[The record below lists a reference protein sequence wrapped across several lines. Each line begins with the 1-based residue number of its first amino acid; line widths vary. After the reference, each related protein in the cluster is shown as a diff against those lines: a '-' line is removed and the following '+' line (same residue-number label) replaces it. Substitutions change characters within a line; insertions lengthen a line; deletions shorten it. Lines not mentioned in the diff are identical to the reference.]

1 MLRTLQKGNFAKGIR
16 GLASYNQAK
25 SLRRYPV
32 GQTLHG
38 FEIKRVLPVPEL
50 SLTAVDFVHNRTGS
64 NHLHID
70 RDDPNNVFS
79 VGFKT
84 NPPNK
89 TGVPHILEHTT
100 LCGSHKYP
108 VRDPFFKM
116 LNRSLANFMNAMTG
130 HDYTF
135 FPFSTT
141 NDKDFENLRKVYLDA
156 TFNPLLKKEDFYQ
169 EGWRLEN
176 EVVDDKSSPLTFKG
190 VVYNEMKD
198 QEPNSSY
205 LFWIKFQEALY
216 PSLKNS
222 GGAPSKITD
231 LIYEDLLDFHAEHYH
246 PSNAKTF
253 TYGSLPIV
261 ETLEALNKEYI
272 AFGKRNIKNIVKTP
286 VELKKSTNVIVEGPV
301 DPMAPPEKQLK
312 ASITWPCGDPSD
324 VYETFCLKILSNLLT
339 DGHSSPLYKALIET
353 GLGDDFSVNSG
364 MESMTASNF
373 FTIGLQGLQSIEEL
387 ENEVIKVLEKH
398 SEEGFEDSK
407 IEAIIQQLELGKKDQ
422 KSDFGMSLLYSI
434 LPGWVN
440 KVDPFD
446 VLAWDNIISQFR
458 IDYKKGDLFQKL
470 IKKHFLNKPV
480 LRFQMKA
487 TETFDESVKNEEV
500 ERLQNKIQDLDQ
512 EDRDVIFERGQ
523 HLAKKQGEVED
534 LSSLPTLRVRD
545 IPRTS
550 TVKPVSF
557 SEVENSKVQ
566 RRVTDTNG
574 LTYFRASRDVNI
586 PYELYPYLT
595 LFSDALTNLGTESQS
610 MADIEDQ
617 IKLFTGGLSSSVSV
631 HSSPID
637 LSPRVSFNFNGV
649 ALNQN
654 SSHIYDIWQNLLLN
668 TNFNNKEKLAT
679 LIRLLS
685 SNNISGVAESG
696 HSFARNYAGSSVSRA
711 KAISE
716 SLNGIEQL
724 QFLNKLNTW
733 IQDDELFQKNIIDKL
748 NELKQYLV
756 NSQDLRFSLIS
767 DEASVLENEKLIS
780 SFVSKLP
787 SESIPQTPV
796 KDFPLNPSHKS
807 FIKLPFQVSYAS
819 SVLQGVPYVHEDG
832 ARLQVL
838 SNLLT
843 FKYLHREIREK
854 GGAYGGGAAYSGLDG
869 LFSYYSYRDPKSLQS
884 LETFE
889 KAGQF
894 AVDNEWSDRDLE
906 EAKLTIF
913 QSIDA
918 PISVKS
924 EGQALFKEGVTDE
937 MRQTRREQLL
947 DVDIT
952 DIKEVAEKYLINGKP
967 SVALVG
973 DSQGDQKDWNVV
985 DLGVQA

>member
-1 MLRTLQKGNFAKGIR
+1 MLRTLHKRTLPAGIR
-16 GLASYNQAK
+16 SLSSYNQAK

-64 NHLHID
+64 NHLHIE

-176 EVVDDKSSPLTFKG
+176 EITEDKSSPLTFKG
-190 VVYNEMKD
+190 VVYNEMKG
-198 QEPNSSY
+198 QESNASY

-216 PSLKNS
+216 PSLRNS

-231 LIYEDLLDFHAEHYH
+231 LSYEDLLDFHAEHYH

-261 ETLEALNKEYI
+261 ETLEELNKEYI
-272 AFGKRNIKNIVKTP
+272 AFGKRNVKNIIKKP
-286 VELKKSTNVIVEGPV
+286 LELKQSSDVISQGPI

-312 ASITWPCGDPSD
+312 ASITWPCGNPAD

-339 DGHSSPLYKALIET
+339 DGHSSPLYKALVES

-373 FTIGLQGLQSIEEL
+373 FTIGLQGLQSIEQL
-387 ENEVIKVLEKH
+387 ESEVNKVFQKH
-398 SEEGFEDSK
+398 SEEGFENTK

-422 KSDFGMSLLYSI
+422 KADFGMSLLYSI

-440 KVDPFD
+440 QVDPFD
-446 VLAWDNIISQFR
+446 VLAWDDIISQFR
-458 IDYKKGDLFQKL
+458 QDYKKGGLFENL
-470 IKKHFLNKPV
+470 IKKYFLNKPV

-487 TETFDESVKNEEV
+487 FENYDELVKTEEV
-500 ERLQNKIQDLDQ
+500 ERLANKIADLEE
-512 EDRDVIFERGQ
+512 EDHDVIFERGK

-545 IPRTS
+545 IPRS
-550 TVKPVSF
+550 AAIKPVSF
-557 SEVENSKVQ
+557 SEVQGNEIQ
-566 RRVTDTNG
+566 RRITDTNG
-574 LTYFRASRDVNI
+574 LTYFRASRDVSI
-586 PYELYPYLT
+586 PYELYPYLS

-617 IKLFTGGLSSSVSV
+617 IKLYTGGLSSSVSV

-654 SSHIYDIWQNLLLN
+654 SSHIYDIWENLLLN

-696 HSFARNYAGSSVSRA
+696 HSYARNYAGASVSRS

-716 SLNGIEQL
+716 SLSGIEQL
-724 QFLNKLNTW
+724 QFLSKLNSW
-733 IQDDELFQKNIIDKL
+733 VQDDELFQKNIIDKL
-748 NELKQYLV
+748 QELKKYLLS
-756 NSQDLRFSLIS
+756 SQGLRFSLIS
-767 DEASVLENEKLIS
+767 DEASILENEKLLS

-787 SESIPQTPV
+787 SDNVAQTPV
-796 KDFPLNPSHKS
+796 NEFPLNPNSKS

-819 SVLQGVPYVHEDG
+819 SVLKGVPYVHEDG
-832 ARLQVL
+832 AKLQVL

-869 LFSYYSYRDPKSLQS
+869 IFSYYSYRDPKSLQS
-884 LETFE
+884 LETFQ

-918 PISVKS
+918 PVSVKA

-937 MRQTRREQLL
+937 MRKTRREQLL
-947 DVDIT
+947 DVDVG
-952 DIKEVAEKYLINGKP
+952 DIKDVAEKYLINGQP

-973 DSQGDQKDWNVV
+973 DSQGDGNDWNVV
-985 DLGVQA
+985 DLSIPA

>member
-1 MLRTLQKGNFAKGIR
+1 
-16 GLASYNQAK
+16 
-25 SLRRYPV
+25 
-32 GQTLHG
+32 
-38 FEIKRVLPVPEL
+38 
-50 SLTAVDFVHNRTGS
+50 
-64 NHLHID
+64 
-70 RDDPNNVFS
+70 
-79 VGFKT
+79 
-84 NPPNK
+84 
-89 TGVPHILEHTT
+89 
-100 LCGSHKYP
+100 
-108 VRDPFFKM
+108 
-116 LNRSLANFMNAMTG
+116 
-130 HDYTF
+130 
-135 FPFSTT
+135 
-141 NDKDFENLRKVYLDA
+141 
-156 TFNPLLKKEDFYQ
+156 
-169 EGWRLEN
+169 
-176 EVVDDKSSPLTFKG
+176 
-190 VVYNEMKD
+190 
-198 QEPNSSY
+198 
-205 LFWIKFQEALY
+205 
-216 PSLKNS
+216 
-222 GGAPSKITD
+222 
-231 LIYEDLLDFHAEHYH
+231 
-246 PSNAKTF
+246 
-253 TYGSLPIV
+253 
-261 ETLEALNKEYI
+261 
-272 AFGKRNIKNIVKTP
+272 
-286 VELKKSTNVIVEGPV
+286 
-301 DPMAPPEKQLK
+301 
-312 ASITWPCGDPSD
+312 
-324 VYETFCLKILSNLLT
+324 
-339 DGHSSPLYKALIET
+339 
-353 GLGDDFSVNSG
+353 
-364 MESMTASNF
+364 
-373 FTIGLQGLQSIEEL
+373 
-387 ENEVIKVLEKH
+387 
-398 SEEGFEDSK
+398 
-407 IEAIIQQLELGKKDQ
+407 
-422 KSDFGMSLLYSI
+422 
-434 LPGWVN
+434 
-440 KVDPFD
+440 
-446 VLAWDNIISQFR
+446 
-458 IDYKKGDLFQKL
+458 
-470 IKKHFLNKPV
+470 
-480 LRFQMKA
+480 MKA

-512 EDRDVIFERGQ
+512 EDRDVIFERGR

-566 RRVTDTNG
+566 RRITDTNG

-733 IQDDELFQKNIIDKL
+733 IQDDEHFQKNIIDKL

-884 LETFE
+884 LETFQ

-894 AVDNEWSDRDLE
+894 AVDNEWSE
-906 EAKLTIF
+906 
-913 QSIDA
+913 S
-918 PISVKS
+918 
-924 EGQALFKEGVTDE
+924 
-937 MRQTRREQLL
+937 
-947 DVDIT
+947 
-952 DIKEVAEKYLINGKP
+952 
-967 SVALVG
+967 
-973 DSQGDQKDWNVV
+973 
-985 DLGVQA
+985 

>member
-1 MLRTLQKGNFAKGIR
+1 MLRTLQKNALPQGIR
-16 GLASYNQAK
+16 RLSSYNRAK

-32 GQTLHG
+32 GQILHG
-38 FEIKRVLPVPEL
+38 FEIKRVLSVPEL
-50 SLTAVDFVHNRTGS
+50 SLTAVDFVHNKTGS

-84 NPPNK
+84 NPPNR

-156 TFNPLLKKEDFYQ
+156 TFNPLLQKEDFYQ

-176 EVVDDKSSPLTFKG
+176 EVVEDKTSPLTFKG
-190 VVYNEMKD
+190 VVYNEMKG
-198 QEPNSSY
+198 QESNASY

-222 GGAPSKITD
+222 GGAPSNITD
-231 LIYEDLLDFHAEHYH
+231 LTYEDLLDFHAEHYH

-253 TYGSLPIV
+253 TYGSLPVI
-261 ETLEALNKEYI
+261 ESLEALNKEYML
-272 AFGKRNIKNIVKTP
+272 FGKRHIKNIVKQP
-286 VELKKSTNVIVEGPV
+286 IELNKSMNVIAEGPL
-301 DPMAPPEKQLK
+301 DPMAPAEKQLK
-312 ASITWPCGDPSD
+312 ASITWPCGNPSD

-339 DGHSSPLYKALIET
+339 DGHSSPLYKTLIES
-353 GLGDDFSVNSG
+353 GLGDDFSVNTG
-364 MESMTASNF
+364 MESITASNF
-373 FTIGLQGLQSIEEL
+373 FTIGLQGLQSVEQL
-387 ENEVIKVLEKH
+387 ETEVNQVFEKY
-398 SEEGFEDSK
+398 SKEGFEDSK
-407 IEAIIQQLELGKKDQ
+407 IDAIIQQLELGKKDQ

-446 VLAWDNIISQFR
+446 VLAWEEIIEQFR
-458 IDYKKGDLFQKL
+458 EEYKKGNLFQNL
-470 IKKHFLNKPV
+470 IKKYFLNKPV
-480 LRFQMKA
+480 FRFQMKA
-487 TETFDESVKNEEV
+487 IENYDETIKAEEV
-500 ERLQNKIQDLDQ
+500 ERLKSKTSQLEE
-512 EDRDVIFERGQ
+512 EDRDVIYERGL

-545 IPRTS
+545 IPRKAS
-550 TVKPVSF
+550 FKPVSF
-557 SEVENSKVQ
+557 SEVANNQIQ
-566 RRVTDTNG
+566 RRITDTNG
-574 LTYFRASRDVNI
+574 LTYFRATRDVNI
-586 PYELYPYLT
+586 PHELYPYLT
-595 LFSDALTNLGTESQS
+595 LFSDSLTNLGTESQT

-617 IKLFTGGLSSSVSV
+617 IKLFTGGLSSSISV
-631 HSSPID
+631 HSNPID

-654 SSHIYDIWQNLLLN
+654 SSHIYEIWENLLLN
-668 TNFNNKEKLAT
+668 TNFNNKEKLST
-679 LIRLLS
+679 LVRVLS

-696 HSFARNYAGSSVSRA
+696 HSYARNYAGSGVSKA

-733 IQDDELFQKNIIDKL
+733 VQDDELFQKNIIDKL
-748 NELKQYLV
+748 NELKQYLI
-756 NSQDLRFSLIS
+756 NSQGLRFSLIS

-787 SESIPQTPV
+787 SENINSV
-796 KDFPLNPSHKS
+796 AVDKFPLNSSTKS

-819 SVLQGVPYVHEDG
+819 SVLKGVPYTHEDG
-832 ARLQVL
+832 AKLQVL
-838 SNLLT
+838 ANLLT

-854 GGAYGGGAAYSGLDG
+854 GGAYGGGASYSGLDG
-869 LFSYYSYRDPKSLQS
+869 IFSYYSYRDPKSLQS
-884 LETFE
+884 LETFQR
-889 KAGQF
+889 AGKF
-894 AVDNEWSDRDLE
+894 ALENEWTERDLE

-918 PISVKS
+918 PTSVKS

-937 MRQTRREQLL
+937 MRQIRREQIL

-952 DIKEVAEKYLINGKP
+952 DIKEAAEKYLINGKP

-973 DSQGDQKDWNVV
+973 DSQGDQNDWDVV
-985 DLGVQA
+985 DLAVKV